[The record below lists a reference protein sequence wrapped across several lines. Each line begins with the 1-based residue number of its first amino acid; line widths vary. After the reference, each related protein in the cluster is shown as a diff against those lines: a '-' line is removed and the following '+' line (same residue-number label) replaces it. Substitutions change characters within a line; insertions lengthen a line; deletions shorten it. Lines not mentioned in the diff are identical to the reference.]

1 MLYCI
6 IKMNKINKRILP
18 LLAIVCRFG
27 LSISSLRYVNAVDSA
42 ILPANTDIS
51 DLLNIVL
58 VILTTGVGIAATVAF
73 VVAGV
78 LYMSAAGSAEQV
90 KKAKNMI
97 FNTVIG
103 LLAYLL
109 MWAFLSWLIPGG
121 VL

>member
-6 IKMNKINKRILP
+6 IKMNNINKRILP
-18 LLAIVCRFG
+18 LLFIFCIFG
-27 LSISSLRYVNAVDSA
+27 LSISSLRYVNAVDTA

-58 VILTTGVGIAATVAF
+58 VILTTGVGIAATVSF

>member
-18 LLAIVCRFG
+18 LLAIVCSFG
-27 LSISSLRYVNAVDSA
+27 LSISSLKYVNAVDTA
-42 ILPANTDIS
+42 ILPADTDIS
-51 DLLNIVL
+51 GLLNIVL